1 MAQNGQAS
9 WLGFFLPESLPIRNF
24 RKNSNSGV
32 FRFVGHTVAGAAAAF
47 DRFSFYPAEG
57 AGTRLRI
64 LFFFF
69 SYSIIA
75 FPRFQEG
82 ERRAIFPALPFLKNF
97 RIFPKVLPRR
107 FEFVSILRRQNL
119 LY

>member
-32 FRFVGHTVAGAAAAF
+32 FRFVSHTVAGAAAAF

-69 SYSIIA
+69 PYSIIA

-82 ERRAIFPALPFLKNF
+82 ERCAIFSRPSIFEKFPNFSEGFPLP
-97 RIFPKVLPRR
+97 I
-107 FEFVSILRRQNL
+107 
-119 LY
+119 